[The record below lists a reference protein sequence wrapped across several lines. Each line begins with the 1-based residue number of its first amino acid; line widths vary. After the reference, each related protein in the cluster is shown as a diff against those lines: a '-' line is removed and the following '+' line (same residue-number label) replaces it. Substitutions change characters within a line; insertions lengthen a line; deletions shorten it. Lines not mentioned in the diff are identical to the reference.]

1 MRLRSSAPKSGKS
14 SGQPRITAEPT
25 PYGTTPRR
33 TGMLPPTNTFIDAF
47 TAYLQAKRRATGYL
61 VLFFAVGAFALIA
74 ASVLRILINQYDEL
88 RQAAMDR
95 PVLIERRQV
104 DAADLDWY
112 SLHAFYD
119 NYYGVRTTIK
129 LVQDHGVTRLLITDR
144 DGNVL
149 LKRRLVPS
157 DLDRQRILARYEKR
171 TGNSA
176 DTVDLY
182 YKGGRAM
189 LVVKDSELEM

>member
-1 MRLRSSAPKSGKS
+1 
-14 SGQPRITAEPT
+14 
-25 PYGTTPRR
+25 
-33 TGMLPPTNTFIDAF
+33 
-47 TAYLQAKRRATGYL
+47 
-61 VLFFAVGAFALIA
+61 
-74 ASVLRILINQYDEL
+74 
-88 RQAAMDR
+88 
-95 PVLIERRQV
+95 
-104 DAADLDWY
+104 
-112 SLHAFYD
+112 
-119 NYYGVRTTIK
+119 
-129 LVQDHGVTRLLITDR
+129 VTRLLITDR

-182 YKGGRAM
+182 YKDGQAM